1 MAANLEPFVPVRTV
15 HHPYILGQ
23 ASIGMRALHQKAK
36 VSVLLCLSIA
46 IIASLV
52 SSTYIGA
59 ANSQQNNT
67 LIQPEGLQGMSSN
80 GTNIILVHGGW
91 ADASSWSKV
100 ITILKDSGHKI
111 VAVNMPLHSLADD
124 VATVKRAVEL
134 VGKPVILVGHSYGGE
149 VITNA
154 GYNNPNVTGLV
165 YVAAFAPDEGQSLST
180 FVDAKSFPEGF
191 LMLDSAGLA
200 YINPAMFHDRFAQ
213 DVDPTEAYVMAVAQK
228 PFNASNFVEK
238 SGPPA
243 WKQLPTWYQIS
254 TSDLMIPPDAQEKF
268 AKQMNATTISINA
281 SHASYVSHP
290 DEIAKLILDA
300 AKGK

>member
-1 MAANLEPFVPVRTV
+1 MLMRNIIEIFRMKSNQDVLIVLF
-15 HHPYILGQ
+15 L
-23 ASIGMRALHQKAK
+23 SIGITA
-36 VSVLLCLSIA
+36 SVVLTTN
-46 IIASLV
+46 LV
-52 SSTYIGA
+52 WAGPE
-59 ANSQQNNT
+59 NNT
-67 LIQPEGLQGMSSN
+67 LIQLQRTQNMSANTNS
-80 GTNIILVHGGW
+80 TNIVLVHGGW
-91 ADASSWSKV
+91 ADGSSWGKV
-100 ITILKDSGHKI
+100 ITILKDAGHKVI
-111 VAVNMPLHSLADD
+111 AVNMPLHNLADD

-165 YVAAFAPDEGQSLST
+165 YIAAFAPDEGQSLSN
-180 FVDAKSFPEGF
+180 FVSPKDFPQEF

-213 DVDPTEAYVMAVAQK
+213 DVDPTEAYIMAVAQK
-228 PFNASNFVEK
+228 PFNASTFAEK

-254 TSDLMIPPDAQEKF
+254 TSDLMIPPDAQQKF

-290 DEIAKLILDA
+290 NEIAKLILDA
-300 AKGK
+300 AKGKTTQ